1 MGTPLLERHSR
12 GVATT
17 PAGKIFHQRAREI
30 LALVAQCSRELAEFR
45 EKRTETLTLGAS
57 GSIVQLCAAHLLT
70 QAQTTMP
77 DVLLRLVED
86 SSLPLYE
93 AFRRGELDVVLA
105 HELPA
110 TPGFEVVPWLR
121 EDLLFVTAPD
131 SGGSNIAWSPEDPIP
146 TIELREALQTELTL
160 PVRLDGIRKII
171 RAAAEP
177 LGLHYRVTFAVQSHQ
192 ALKILIADQSVAS
205 VLPYGLVANEL
216 RSGALRGRRIVAPAL
231 SRTLYLVRSSRR
243 LSGTN
248 ELALTTLLTSLRL
261 RLANMLGPL
270 ASPIESD

>member
-45 EKRTETLTLGAS
+45 EKRAETLTLGAS
-57 GSIVQLCAAHLLT
+57 GSIVQLCASHLLT
-70 QAQTTMP
+70 QAQTTLP
-77 DVLLRLVED
+77 DVALMLVED

-105 HELPA
+105 HELPV
-110 TPGFEVVPWLR
+110 TPGFEVIPWLR

-131 SGGSNIAWSPEDPIP
+131 PADSGSAWSPEDPIP
-146 TIELREALQTELTL
+146 TIELEEALQTELTL
-160 PVRLDGIRKII
+160 PVRLDGVRKII
-171 RAAAEP
+171 QAAAGP
-177 LGLHYRVTFAVQSHQ
+177 LNLHYRVTFAVQSHQ
-192 ALKILIADQSVAS
+192 ALKILIADRSVAS
-205 VLPYGLVANEL
+205 VLPYGLVAKEL
-216 RSGALRGRRIVAPAL
+216 RSGTLRARRIVDPSL

-243 LSGTN
+243 LSSTN
-248 ELALTTLLTSLRL
+248 ELALTTLLASLRL
-261 RLANMLGPL
+261 RLADMLGPL
-270 ASPIESD
+270 ATPIESD